1 MSSNRPKERQGLV
14 NAFKN
19 TYIPYGGY
27 WSTPFCA
34 WQGSFQNLHAIEFA
48 ADIGKRFLQERKISP
63 KEFDELILGITV
75 PQLSAFYGTPWL
87 AGMLGAE
94 HITGPMIGQAC
105 ATGAKGVEVAALSV
119 EAGVH
124 KNVLVV
130 YADRC
135 SNGPLLVYP
144 NPQAPGGT
152 QDKES
157 WVWDNFGNDPF
168 AKNAMI
174 ETAEN
179 VAREVGVS
187 KDEQDKIAFLRY
199 QQYQEAIKDGK
210 AFQKRYMI
218 APIEVKNRSGRKV
231 LATVETDEG
240 IYPTTLEGLQKLK
253 PVMPNGTVTYGTQT
267 HPADGN
273 CGIIVTTREKAKQL
287 SKKKNIEI
295 QVLSYGEGKAKKG
308 YMAMAIIPAAK
319 IALKQAGISMADVGA
334 IKTHNPFAVN
344 DIYFCREMDIDWED
358 MNNYGSSLIYG
369 HAQGPTGA
377 RLIIELIEELA
388 MKGGGYGL
396 FDGCA
401 AGDTGAAVVLEVRVD

>member
-1 MSSNRPKERQGLV
+1 M
-14 NAFKN
+14 AFKN

-75 PQLSAFYGTPWL
+75 PQRSAFYGTPWL

-231 LATVETDEG
+231 LATVETDED

-388 MKGGGYGL
+388 MRGGGYGL

-401 AGDTGAAVVLEVRVD
+401 AGDSGAAVVLEVRVD